1 MRIPRPTSKGTAVSQ
16 PLLGVRRACASVLI
30 ATGLAGGLA
39 ACGSDS
45 GSSGSSASTKDVTL
59 TATEY
64 NFDLSATP
72 SSDTKTIAFKNDGKE
87 LHELIFAK
95 INKGFTVDQA
105 YQLQGRKGSAEIV
118 GQAGA
123 KPGQAQKVTLKQPL
137 APGRFKPRAASPTT
151 SLVSS
156 RNSTSTER
164 AAGRPI
170 GGWFRTSGLS
180 RVSGGLRHK

>member
-1 MRIPRPTSKGTAVSQ
+1 
-16 PLLGVRRACASVLI
+16 
-30 ATGLAGGLA
+30 
-39 ACGSDS
+39 
-45 GSSGSSASTKDVTL
+45 VTL

-137 APGRFKPRAASPTT
+137 APGHYAMICPLQTKGGKPHYK
-151 SLVSS
+151 LGQLQEFDVD
-156 RNSTSTER
+156 
-164 AAGRPI
+164 
-170 GGWFRTSGLS
+170 
-180 RVSGGLRHK
+180 